1 MMFTAKKADD
11 SVPNTDPIPPL
22 SADQDS
28 KIADG
33 TAAGPERMRGWGSWL
48 LSPWRAFRLA
58 RRFATPVTTRLT
70 REGWQFAFMV
80 CFIVLGAVLR
90 DVNLLV
96 FLAGTLLALMLVQ
109 WRVCAKTLYGLH
121 PFRRLPK
128 SIQARKEFEVE
139 MEVTN
144 PKRWL
149 GAWLVQVQERIVF
162 APNSA
167 TAKQVSQTIGLLF
180 PILPP
185 HAHRSQKY
193 RCTVQRRGNYR
204 FLETEISTRFPLGL
218 MRSFLQSSSA
228 ASFIAQPAIGRLL
241 PGWLELFEGK
251 ITGVQQRKSR
261 SISDEGEFFG
271 LRAYQP
277 GDSPRWIHWRS
288 SARLG
293 ELMVKQFQR
302 SDSREFILVLDL
314 CFPTSSSRIT
324 REQFESTEDLAV
336 EFAASV
342 ANQIA
347 SSNNAVLTMA
357 IADSQPTIAVRI
369 QTRAQNTALLDRLG
383 TARAG
388 ENDGLPLALEMLE
401 GEYRRVENL
410 LVVSTRSKHQA
421 MAPSIRSP
429 SQDRNILFWKNLIWL
444 NVANEEIAPY
454 FQPSNPGDLPCYR

>member
-1 MMFTAKKADD
+1 MMFTEKKADD
-11 SVPNTDPIPPL
+11 SAITPP
-22 SADQDS
+22 
-28 KIADG
+28 
-33 TAAGPERMRGWGSWL
+33 AANSPSSGSVLNSIQNGSENVDRLRGWGSWL
-48 LSPWRAFRLA
+48 LSPWRAFRIA

-70 REGWQFAFMV
+70 REGWQFAFMI

-96 FLAGTLLALMLVQ
+96 ILAGTLLALMLMQ

-139 MEVTN
+139 LEVTN

-149 GAWLVQVQERIVF
+149 GAWLVQVQERIVY
-162 APNSA
+162 APGAS
-167 TAKQVSQTIGLLF
+167 TAKQVSQTVSLLF
-180 PILPP
+180 PLLPP
-185 HAHRSQKY
+185 KSCRAQKY
-193 RCTVQRRGNYR
+193 RCSVQRRGNYQ
-204 FLETEISTRFPLGL
+204 FLDTEISTRFPLGL
-218 MRSFLQSSSA
+218 MRSFLQSSAS

-288 SARLG
+288 SARLN

-314 CFPTSSSRIT
+314 CLPPTSSRMT
-324 REQFESTEDLAV
+324 REEFDRTEDLAI
-336 EFAASV
+336 EFAATI
-342 ANQIA
+342 ANHMA
-347 SSNNAVLTMA
+347 TSNNAVLTLA
-357 IADSQPTIAVRI
+357 IADSEPTIAVRV

-383 TARAG
+383 TAHAG
-388 ENDGLPLALEMLE
+388 EVDGLPAALEMLE
-401 GEYRRVENL
+401 REYRRVENL
-410 LVVSTRSKHQA
+410 LVVSTRPKHQA
-421 MAPSIRSP
+421 MAPSIRATN
-429 SQDRNILFWKNLIWL
+429 QDRNIQFWKNLIWL

-454 FQPSNPGDLPCYR
+454 FQPIQPFSPG